1 MERASRVMYS
11 IANFFTW
18 ILVIISI
25 VGIVFS
31 IIAMV
36 NPDFVKAVEE
46 LPFIGAGSLV
56 YLIIVLI
63 VGLITIFMVRR
74 AKAKD
79 SSKGWDIL
87 FLVLGILGSNIFYVL
102 GGIFGIIAVRR

>member
-18 ILVIISI
+18 IVVILSI

-31 IIAMV
+31 SLAIVGRLGQDFNALGVGTLVYFII
-36 NPDFVKAVEE
+36 
-46 LPFIGAGSLV
+46 LLIISLV
-56 YLIIVLI
+56 
-63 VGLITIFMVRR
+63 TIAMVRR

-79 SSKGWDIL
+79 SSKLWDIL
-87 FLVLGILGSNIFYVL
+87 FIILGVLGGNIFYIL
-102 GGIFGIIAVRR
+102 GGIFGVIAIRR